1 MRPINRDK
9 TFIEALHVIELT
21 YGHTPDADDA
31 FMLYALTN
39 GKLSSSSIK
48 IVDIVKPMQE
58 LNRDALEGMHDISAL
73 SCGMYPH
80 VSQTYTLLRTGVCMG
95 FGYGPTIMSSH
106 PLTRAELNQAKI
118 AVPGSLTT
126 ACLVLRLF
134 DPSIE
139 TVEMRFDAIPQA
151 IKSGEV
157 TAGLIIHEVQLTYEQ
172 WGLHKVGDLG
182 EWWQEETGLPLP
194 LGGNVVRRSLDRPI
208 IEEAARLLKASIQY
222 CLDHRQEALTFA
234 MRYARG
240 LTAEQADKFIGL
252 YVNESTLDCGS
263 AGTAA
268 LEKMYE
274 LAYEK
279 GVIKNKVLLDFV
291 PVA

>member
-1 MRPINRDK
+1 MIAVMNNL
-9 TFIEALHVIELT
+9 A
-21 YGHTPDADDA
+21 YAHTPDADDA

-39 GKLSSSSIK
+39 SKISSPTVK
-48 IVDIVKPMQE
+48 IVDIVKTMQE

-80 VSQTYTLLRTGVCMG
+80 VSGAYTLLPTGVCMG
-95 FGYGPTIMSSH
+95 FGYGPTIMSQN
-106 PLTRAELNQAKI
+106 PLTKEELSGSTI

-126 ACLVLRLF
+126 AYLMLRLF
-134 DPSIE
+134 DPSIKTIE
-139 TVEMRFDAIPQA
+139 LKFDAIPEA

-157 TAGLIIHEVQLTYEQ
+157 TAGLIIHEVQLTYKQ
-172 WGLHKVGDLG
+172 WGFHKVVDLG
-182 EWWQEETGLPLP
+182 EWWQEQTGLPLP
-194 LGGNVVRRSLDRPI
+194 LGGNVVRRSLGKDI
-208 IEEAARLLKASIQY
+208 IEEVGRLLKASIQY
-222 CLDHRQEALTFA
+222 CLDHRQAALEFA

-240 LTAEQADKFIGL
+240 LSLEQADKFIGL

-263 AGTAA
+263 SGKAA

-279 GVIKNKVLLDFV
+279 GIIKNRVLLDFCTISHS
-291 PVA
+291 